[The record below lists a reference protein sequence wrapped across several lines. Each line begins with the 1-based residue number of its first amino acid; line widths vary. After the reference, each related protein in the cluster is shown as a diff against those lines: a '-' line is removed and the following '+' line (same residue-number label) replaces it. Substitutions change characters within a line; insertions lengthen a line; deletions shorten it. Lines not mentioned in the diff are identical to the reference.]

1 MVSSA
6 RQMYA
11 THSPDASQPID
22 RVRGRRGSVVS
33 SPDFTRMTHAAPIFV
48 LIRALTRWRVD
59 SLTVDNRHQTH
70 PSRGSFCGY
79 FVTSQYHTLHTRH
92 ARLRVVFAFAWRK
105 TIFLFF
111 QKPCRKPLPSYPKL
125 NISSANETNREI
137 DIRTV
142 DPRITCPGRLR
153 FVVKKLVWVVRG

>member
-1 MVSSA
+1 VLYCYWNSMQRCDRLWGINGLIRTRNGMKRSSFIQVWIWLLQNRIVSHDVA
-6 RQMYA
+6 
-11 THSPDASQPID
+11 DD
-22 RVRGRRGSVVS
+22 EGGSV
-33 SPDFTRMTHAAPIFV
+33 
-48 LIRALTRWRVD
+48 
-59 SLTVDNRHQTH
+59 
-70 PSRGSFCGY
+70 CGY

-137 DIRTV
+137 DIGNV

-153 FVVKKLVWVVRG
+153 FVVKKLV